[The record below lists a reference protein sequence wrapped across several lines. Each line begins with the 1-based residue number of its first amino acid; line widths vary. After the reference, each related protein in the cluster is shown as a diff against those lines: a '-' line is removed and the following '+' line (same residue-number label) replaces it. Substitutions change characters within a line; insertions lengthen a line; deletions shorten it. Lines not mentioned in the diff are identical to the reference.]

1 MGAVREY
8 LLSITAAVLVCS
20 IVRFLMGE
28 KSATGKLIKL
38 ICSLFLAATV
48 LAPLLT
54 FRFDDMIDMDELGID
69 ENSYVEEG
77 KQMAQEAMKDII
89 KTQLEAYIYHEAQN
103 VSANLKVEVF
113 LRNDASFLPGK
124 VVMTGAVS
132 PYQKKVLSE
141 YMETTLGISREN
153 QVWT

>member
-20 IVRFLMGE
+20 TLKFLLGE
-28 KSATGKLIKL
+28 KSATGKRMKL
-38 ICSLFLAATV
+38 ICGLFLAATV
-48 LAPLLT
+48 FSPLIT
-54 FRFDDMIDMDELGID
+54 FRFDEMVDLDELGID

-77 KQMAQEAMKDII
+77 KQMAQDAMKDII
-89 KTQLEAYIYHEAQN
+89 KSQLEAYIFHEAES
-103 VSANLKVEVF
+103 VSADLKVEVF
-113 LRNDASFLPGK
+113 LQNGNSYLPGK
-124 VVMTGAVS
+124 VVLTGAVS

-141 YMETTLGISREN
+141 YMETTLGIPREN